1 MVQGIL
7 NSTTV
12 PLLEQV
18 VRFTEMRQKLLVGN
32 VANIDT
38 PGYKSRDL
46 PVEKFQQALRDALA
60 GRETQQATTGLLS
73 SGSPSSQSQQSRSID
88 RFFPRE
94 LFEASEDNAQNI
106 TFQDGN
112 NRSIERAMME
122 MRKNAAKQRFAIEV
136 ISSQLNMLQTV
147 ISERP

>member
-12 PLLEQV
+12 PLLEHV
-18 VRFTEMRQKLLVGN
+18 VRFTEQRQKLLAGN
-32 VANIDT
+32 IAHFDT

-46 PVEKFQQALRDALA
+46 PVEKFQQALRDALTA
-60 GRETQQATTGLLS
+60 RETQQVTTGVLS
-73 SGSPSSQSQQSRSID
+73 SGLPSTQTQQSGSID
-88 RFFPRE
+88 RFFPKE
-94 LFEASEDNAQNI
+94 LFEANTDNAQNI

-112 NRSIERAMME
+112 NRSVERAMME
-122 MRKNAAKQRFAIEV
+122 MRKNAARHRFAIEV
-136 ISSQLNMLQTV
+136 ITSQLNMLQTV

>member
-32 VANIDT
+32 IANIDT

-46 PVEKFQQALRDALA
+46 PVEKFQQALRDALS

-73 SGSPSSQSQQSRSID
+73 SGSQSSQSQQSGAID

-136 ISSQLNMLQTV
+136 ITSQLNMLQTV

>member
-18 VRFTEMRQKLLVGN
+18 VRFTEQRQKLLTGN
-32 VANIDT
+32 IANIDT
-38 PGYKSRDL
+38 VGYKSRDL
-46 PVEKFQQALRDALA
+46 PVKKFQQALQDAIS
-60 GRETQQATTGLLS
+60 GREKQQATTGSLS
-73 SGSPSSQSQQSRSID
+73 SMSPSSSGQQSGGVD
-88 RFFPRE
+88 RYFPKE
-94 LFEASEDNAQNI
+94 LFEAKVADAQNI

-112 NRSIERAMME
+112 NRSVERAMME

-136 ISSQLNMLQTV
+136 ITSQLNMLQAV